1 MPTFTQEDYIRAIYR
16 LSEDLN
22 RPIKSAELATQLELN
37 KSTISQRL
45 KELQKHGWIEQEAYG
60 PIELTQEGLRLA
72 KNLTYKHRLI
82 ELYLIKEMDFAPEEV
97 HAEAHR
103 LEHAVSDKLILKMA
117 KKLGNPTH
125 CPHGQE
131 LPDFYTTKK

>member
-16 LSEDLN
+16 LSEDLD
-22 RPIKSAELATQLELN
+22 RPIKSAELVAKLDLN

-45 KELQKHGWIEQEAYG
+45 KELQKHGWIKQEAYG
-60 PIELTQEGLRLA
+60 PIQLTAEGLRLA
-72 KNLTYKHRLI
+72 KNLIYKHRLI
-82 ELYLIKEMDFAPEEV
+82 ELYLIKEMGFTPKEV
-97 HAEAHR
+97 HAEAHQ

-131 LPDFYTTKK
+131 LPDFVSNA

>member
-1 MPTFTQEDYIRAIYR
+1 MPTLTQEDYIRAIYR
-16 LSEDLN
+16 LSEALD
-22 RPIKSAELATQLELN
+22 RPIKSTELVEKMGLN
-37 KSTISQRL
+37 KSTVSQRL
-45 KELQKHGWIEQEAYG
+45 KEMQRHGWIEQVAYG
-60 PIELTQEGLRLA
+60 PINLSTEGLRIA

-82 ELYLIKEMDFAPEEV
+82 ELYLTEELGFQPDEV
-97 HAEAHR
+97 DDEAHK

>member
-16 LSEDLN
+16 LSEDLE
-22 RPIKSAELATQLELN
+22 RPVKSAELAAKLELN

-45 KELQKHGWIEQEAYG
+45 KELQKYGWITQVAYG
-60 PIELTQEGLRLA
+60 PVELTAEGLRLA

-82 ELYLIKEMDFAPEEV
+82 ELYLIKEMNFLPEEV

-117 KKLGNPTH
+117 QKLGNPTH

-131 LPDFYTTKK
+131 LPDFCTSKK